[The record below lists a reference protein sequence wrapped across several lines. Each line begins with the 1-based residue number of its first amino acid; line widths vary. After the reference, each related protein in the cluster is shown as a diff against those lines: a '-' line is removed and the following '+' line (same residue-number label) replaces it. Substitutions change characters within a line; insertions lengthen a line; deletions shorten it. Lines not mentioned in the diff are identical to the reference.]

1 MTLEE
6 LLAADPNTL
15 PYRLR
20 RLATGEVVVASF
32 EPSTAEDAEES
43 GGEDWRGAKFAEVWP
58 EFVELPGTLKLVLAH
73 GEDRRIQGIM
83 RLGQVEAPSCPLT
96 GSLLESAPWNQ
107 EGAEPRGYAGV
118 GRALVRRLVVESLRQ
133 GGEGSILDRA
143 APGSVGFY
151 RALGF
156 VVVPPGEPPDHVF
169 LTRKRAFE
177 LLEEAWG
184 VTYEP

>member
-1 MTLEE
+1 M
-6 LLAADPNTL
+6 
-15 PYRLR
+15 
-20 RLATGEVVVASF
+20 
-32 EPSTAEDAEES
+32 
-43 GGEDWRGAKFAEVWP
+43 
-58 EFVELPGTLKLVLAH
+58 
-73 GEDRRIQGIM
+73 
-83 RLGQVEAPSCPLT
+83 
-96 GSLLESAPWNQ
+96 
-107 EGAEPRGYAGV
+107 

-151 RALGF
+151 KALGF